1 MPVVTDTGAD
11 LLLPFQIEAGSVRG
25 RLVRLGPA
33 LDAAVGVHDLPVP
46 VGARLA
52 ETVVLGGALAGALK
66 YDGVF
71 TLQIQAEGAIPL
83 LVADVTSDGDLRAY
97 ARFDDDRLTEARA
110 RDELAPVPR
119 YFGKGYLAFTV
130 DQGPDTERYQGLVAL
145 DGETLSVCT
154 ESYLS
159 QSEQLASAV
168 VTAVAPP
175 GNGRGWRAAA
185 LIIQRMPQGPAS
197 PILTAETAEED
208 WNRAVILMKSVQ
220 DSELLDPDLPPET
233 LLRRLFHAEGLILH
247 EPRALQARCRCSEE
261 RVRTTLRS
269 FAKTNLDGMK
279 DEDGVI
285 AVTCEFCKARYIF
298 TDRDLEPSTP

>member
-1 MPVVTDTGAD
+1 MTGAGDD

-33 LDAAVGVHDLPVP
+33 LDAAIGVHDLPAP
-46 VGARLA
+46 VGVRLA
-52 ETVVLGGALAGALK
+52 ETVALGCALAGALK

-71 TLQIQAEGAIPL
+71 TLQVQAEGSIPL
-83 LVADVTSDGDLRAY
+83 LVADVTSGGDLRAY
-97 ARFDDDRLTEARA
+97 ARFDDKRLAEAETRS
-110 RDELAPVPR
+110 DLPPVPR

-145 DGETLSVCT
+145 DGGTLNDCA

-175 GNGRGWRAAA
+175 GNGHGWQAAA
-185 LIIQRMPQGPAS
+185 LIVQRMPQGPMS
-197 PILTAETAEED
+197 PILTAEAAEED

-220 DSELLDPDLPPET
+220 DSELLDPALPPAT
-233 LLRRLFHAEGLILH
+233 LLHRLFHAEGLILH
-247 EPRALQARCRCSEE
+247 EPSSLQAHCRCSES
-261 RVRTTLRS
+261 RVRATLRS
-269 FAKTNLDGMK
+269 FAGTDLDEMK
-279 DEDGVI
+279 DGDGVI

-298 TDRDLEPSTP
+298 TDQDLETPSS